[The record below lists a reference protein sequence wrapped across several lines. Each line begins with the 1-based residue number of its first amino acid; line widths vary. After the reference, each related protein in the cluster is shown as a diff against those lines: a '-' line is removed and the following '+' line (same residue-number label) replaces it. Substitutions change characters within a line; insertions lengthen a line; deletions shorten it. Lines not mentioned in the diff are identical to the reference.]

1 MGRGVRALIFLLLLA
16 GCGGRPVGEGFE
28 NRTRHSTS
36 TLRALW
42 RAAQRSVARRVDLNP
57 LERELYGAAAEM
69 FPGDSR
75 ALEVEP
81 SGVLVAAEPDV
92 RADVLL
98 AATGIARQDPTGM
111 IACPASC
118 NVRYAAAYSRYQPG
132 EVRYAASWEF
142 RGDNFSLMV
151 EYEFESQILYRL
163 GYDVRWR

>member
-1 MGRGVRALIFLLLLA
+1 MGRGVRALIFLLLLT
-16 GCGGRPVGEGFE
+16 GCGGKPGREGFE

-36 TLRALW
+36 VLWSLW
-42 RAAQRSVARRVDLNP
+42 RAAQRSVARQVDLNP
-57 LERELYGAAAEM
+57 LERELHGAAAKM
-69 FPGDSR
+69 LPGDSR
-75 ALEVEP
+75 ALGVEP

-92 RADVLL
+92 SADVLL

-111 IACPASC
+111 IACPAAC
-118 NVRYAAAYSRYQPG
+118 NVRYAAAYSRYRPG
-132 EVRYAASWEF
+132 QVRYAASWEF